1 MSFELNSLVAHNF
14 EKISLL
20 QAFNSLHKF
29 DLICISESYLDSTFS
44 DNDPSLALNGYK
56 LVRSDHPNNIK
67 RGGVCIYYKQSL
79 SIQFLNITN
88 LSECL
93 ICEIVYNNKK
103 CFIISLYRSPS
114 QTPYEFDSFIYKLD
128 GIINQ
133 VSNPV
138 NPNMVMLLGDFNA
151 KLSTWKHDDPDT
163 EEGVEIAALTSSYGL
178 TQMISEATHI
188 LANSATCIDLL
199 FTNQPNLIS
208 KCGVYSSLHPNCH
221 HQIIYATVNYKIYFP
236 PPYERKIYHYNRADT
251 KSIQNCL
258 ANIDWD
264 RAFYN
269 LSVNQQVD
277 TFNNYLM
284 NTFSN
289 YIPNEM
295 ITVFDKDPPWI
306 TQSIRN
312 RIDQKNN
319 LYQKYLRNGK
329 NITDLVS
336 VNEACISLNKM
347 IQDSKN
353 AHFNRLSKK
362 LSNPKTT
369 PKAYWSILKSFYS
382 DKKIPIIPPLVHNN
396 NYVTDFKAKAD
407 LFNKYFSTQCSPL
420 NNTSTL
426 PSQLFPPTSNT
437 SLSSI
442 VINGDNVLK
451 LIRSLDVNKSHG
463 FDNIS
468 VRMLKLCDTSI
479 IKPLVIIFQNALND
493 GCFPL
498 IWKKANVTPIHK
510 KGDKTDICN

>member
-1 MSFELNSLVAHNF
+1 MW
-14 EKISLL
+14 
-20 QAFNSLHKF
+20 
-29 DLICISESYLDSTFS
+29 
-44 DNDPSLALNGYK
+44 
-56 LVRSDHPNNIK
+56 
-67 RGGVCIYYKQSL
+67 
-79 SIQFLNITN
+79 
-88 LSECL
+88 
-93 ICEIVYNNKK
+93 
-103 CFIISLYRSPS
+103 SPS
-114 QTPYEFDSFIYKLD
+114 F
-128 GIINQ
+128 
-133 VSNPV
+133 
-138 NPNMVMLLGDFNA
+138 
-151 KLSTWKHDDPDT
+151 
-163 EEGVEIAALTSSYGL
+163 
-178 TQMISEATHI
+178 
-188 LANSATCIDLL
+188 
-199 FTNQPNLIS
+199 
-208 KCGVYSSLHPNCH
+208 LHPNCH
-221 HQIIYATVNYKIYFP
+221 HQIFYANVNFKIYFP

-258 ANIDWD
+258 ANIDWG

-295 ITVFDKDPPWI
+295 ITIFDKDPPWI

-319 LYQKYLRNGK
+319 FYQKYLRNGK

-369 PKAYWSILKSFYS
+369 PKAYWSILKYFYS

-437 SLSSI
+437 SHSSI

-463 FDNIS
+463 SDQIS
-468 VRMLKLCDTSI
+468 IRMLKICDSSL
-479 IKPLVIIFQNALND
+479 IKPLTIIFNSSLKS
-493 GCFPL
+493 GVFPSA
-498 IWKKANVTPIHK
+498 WKKANIIPIHK
-510 KGDKTDICN
+510 KGDKMNIKNYRQISLLLICGKLFEKVIFNSLYKYYESNNILNVNQSGF